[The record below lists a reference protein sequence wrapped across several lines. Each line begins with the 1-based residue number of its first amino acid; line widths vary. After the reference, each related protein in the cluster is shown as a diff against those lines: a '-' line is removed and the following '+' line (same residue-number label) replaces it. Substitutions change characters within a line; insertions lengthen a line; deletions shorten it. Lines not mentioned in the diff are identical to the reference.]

1 MGNNGRTLRVKT
13 CQNCSFDIFQ
23 PDVPS
28 IVFKFLEGDIIFH
41 LPSLTCL
48 YQPPCV
54 GVGQYSYIFMC
65 HDHTVILRPFWKDFS
80 NKLFFFLHP
89 ALAPV
94 HHIHPEVASSSC
106 GSSCTAPSFYRSSCT
121 APFRRS
127 SCTAASSGRCCETP
141 CTDSWAS

>member
-1 MGNNGRTLRVKT
+1 MCDEKTILGNNGRTLRVKT

-80 NKLFFFLHP
+80 NKLFFAFRYYDAILVSFGTFKKFRVLLVLLVFL
-89 ALAPV
+89 
-94 HHIHPEVASSSC
+94 ITF
-106 GSSCTAPSFYRSSCT
+106 GYF
-121 APFRRS
+121 
-127 SCTAASSGRCCETP
+127 
-141 CTDSWAS
+141 

>member
-1 MGNNGRTLRVKT
+1 MIGIKLILVSDGETIVGNNGRTLRVKT

-65 HDHTVILRPFWKDFS
+65 HDHTVILRPSVK
-80 NKLFFFLHP
+80 
-89 ALAPV
+89 
-94 HHIHPEVASSSC
+94 
-106 GSSCTAPSFYRSSCT
+106 T
-121 APFRRS
+121 
-127 SCTAASSGRCCETP
+127 
-141 CTDSWAS
+141 

>member
-1 MGNNGRTLRVKT
+1 MCDEKTILGNNGRTLRVKT

-80 NKLFFFLHP
+80 NKLFFAIPGEPHLRESTSWGAAPAHCTCPCCP
-89 ALAPV
+89 AL
-94 HHIHPEVASSSC
+94 HSSSRCERMCGSRWPC
-106 GSSCTAPSFYRSSCT
+106 GSSGAQ
-121 APFRRS
+121 
-127 SCTAASSGRCCETP
+127 
-141 CTDSWAS
+141 